1 MMTAPLPPLPLTL
14 RPTRL
19 RTALLLLGSL
29 GFTALGVF
37 MARDGEWLGYL
48 VGGLFALGLPVFAVQ
63 LHPRAA
69 YLLLNEEGFTYC
81 SLFRVQ
87 NVRWADVQGF
97 GVIAVNSFRMV
108 AWNFVPGH
116 PRTGQARRLSQ
127 AVSGYEA
134 ALPDTYGLKPKEL
147 ANLLD
152 GLRQRWGEASA
163 EPFFTEAEIGRLIQ
177 GKPIRGPL
185 PFDPANDDAIRR
197 FYEGSVRQ
205 IEREQGLRSR
215 VEWNHYGSGY
225 ASFIEAWFYPA
236 DDRARLP
243 GREEGHAGLVVLLS
257 RLSRCFVLG
266 QDEKRWSTDGGSGSA
281 GLPNF
286 STVDDITHPAIL
298 PLVVPVTSLL
308 TAAGLQRLHRQE
320 LAAPLPETLQVPTI
334 LTDLPFRQFDALFYW
349 ED

>member
-1 MMTAPLPPLPLTL
+1 MTTPLPSLPLTL
-14 RPTRL
+14 RPTRV
-19 RTALLLLGSL
+19 RTALLLLTCL

-37 MARDGEWLGYL
+37 MGRDGKWLGYL
-48 VGGLFALGLPVFAVQ
+48 IGGLFGLGVPVFVLQ

-81 SLFRVQ
+81 SLFRAQAVLW
-87 NVRWADVQGF
+87 VDVEGF
-97 GVIAVNSFRMV
+97 GVIAINAFRMV

-116 PRTGQARRLSQ
+116 PSTGRARMLSQ

-147 ANLLD
+147 ANLLNA
-152 GLRQRWGEASA
+152 LRQRWGEPPA
-163 EPFFTEAEIGRLIQ
+163 EPFFTEVEVERLIQ
-177 GKPIRGPL
+177 GRAVREPL
-185 PFDPANDDAIRR
+185 SFDPDNGEEVRR
-197 FYEGSVRQ
+197 FYEELVRQ

-225 ASFIEAWFYPA
+225 ASFVEAWFYPA

-243 GREEGHAGLVVLLS
+243 GREEGHAGLAVLLS
-257 RLSRCFVLG
+257 RLSRYFVLG
-266 QDEKRWSTDGGSGSA
+266 QDEKTWSADGGSA

-286 STVDDITHPAIL
+286 SAVDDITHPAIL
-298 PLVVPVTSLL
+298 PFVAPVTALL
-308 TAAGLQRLHRQE
+308 TAAGLQRLHRQN
-320 LAAPLPETLQVPTI
+320 LAAALPETLQVPTI
-334 LTDLPFRQFDALFYW
+334 LTDLPFRQFDALFHW